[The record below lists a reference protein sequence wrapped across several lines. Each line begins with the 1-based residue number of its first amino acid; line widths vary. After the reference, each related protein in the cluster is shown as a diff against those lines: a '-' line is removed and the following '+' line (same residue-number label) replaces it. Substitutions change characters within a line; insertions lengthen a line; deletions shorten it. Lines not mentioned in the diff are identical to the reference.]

1 MDHDEVREQLQLAA
15 VEPDGLDRLMAG
27 DTPMAAAIAA
37 HLAGC
42 DACTTE
48 LERLRRGVPL
58 IRDVVRTSPP
68 ADLRERTL
76 AYVRAQGIQRGP
88 AATTPT
94 DVPAIAPVAPVRAY
108 RGTLRW
114 VAAIAAAVVIAV
126 AGTSYIVG
134 SRLDSQ
140 LAAQAAQLAAQA
152 ETNRDLANVTMATT
166 RVAGEKDAKRVML
179 TGTSGSASGGTLLFS
194 PATSELVV
202 VASGLARPPAGQ
214 EYRCWVEVGGT
225 RQAIGKMFFA
235 GDVAYWIG
243 DVTTIWSVP
252 NGSRFGVSLTVV
264 GGTTPDREPVIA
276 GTL

>member
-76 AYVRAQGIQRGP
+76 AYVRARGIQRGP
-88 AATTPT
+88 AAGAPAAVPT
-94 DVPAIAPVAPVRAY
+94 IVPVAPVRAY

-140 LAAQAAQLAAQA
+140 LAAQAAQLGAQA
-152 ETNRDLANVTMATT
+152 ETNRDLANVTIATT
-166 RVAGEKDAKRVML
+166 RVAGEKDSKRVVL
-179 TGTSGSASGGTLLFS
+179 TATSGSASGGTLLFS

-214 EYRCWVEVGGT
+214 EYRCWVEVGGA
-225 RQAIGKMFFA
+225 RQPIGKMFFA
-235 GDVAYWIG
+235 GDIAYWIG
-243 DVTTIWSVP
+243 DVTTIASVP

-264 GGTTPDREPVIA
+264 GGTTPDRDPVIA

>member
-27 DTPMAAAIAA
+27 DTPMAAVIAA
-37 HLAGC
+37 HLAGG

-94 DVPAIAPVAPVRAY
+94 DVPTIAPVAPARAY

-114 VAAIAAAVVIAV
+114 VA
-126 AGTSYIVG
+126 
-134 SRLDSQ
+134 
-140 LAAQAAQLAAQA
+140 
-152 ETNRDLANVTMATT
+152 
-166 RVAGEKDAKRVML
+166 
-179 TGTSGSASGGTLLFS
+179 
-194 PATSELVV
+194 
-202 VASGLARPPAGQ
+202 
-214 EYRCWVEVGGT
+214 
-225 RQAIGKMFFA
+225 
-235 GDVAYWIG
+235 
-243 DVTTIWSVP
+243 
-252 NGSRFGVSLTVV
+252 
-264 GGTTPDREPVIA
+264 
-276 GTL
+276 